1 MIYFFSATY
10 LTCILFS
17 LIETKNKINYIKL
30 SFLLMIY
37 VLLIITVVLKPLGF
51 GYDDYN
57 YIDVIN
63 LQSQNYANPHGW
75 EPGFMLI
82 VTVSSWFDDLNF
94 IALNVMIVTI
104 CYAFNSYV
112 FYKLSPLISISLLWY
127 FSHLFFYK
135 EMTQFRAAI
144 AYSIVLLSFY
154 YLYINKIK
162 TYIFLIILASLFHI
176 SSAIAVIAYIAV
188 KIQKKTLLK
197 LVIISTIL
205 SASGFFESVVFNIT
219 QVILDENAFN
229 AYILDKEGF
238 AKSLSLLNPT
248 TIKYILFSLF
258 FYYLSLRINNKEFN
272 FLLSIYML
280 APIWINIFSEFG
292 TLASRPASIFA
303 IFECA
308 LLSHIA
314 YYFNKNI
321 IIRLVIILLS
331 ITLLLLNFVLIK
343 PVNMDILY

>member
-1 MIYFFSATY
+1 
-10 LTCILFS
+10 
-17 LIETKNKINYIKL
+17 
-30 SFLLMIY
+30 MIY

-57 YIDVIN
+57 YINVIN
-63 LQSQNYANPHGW
+63 LQSQYYANPHGW
-75 EPGFMLI
+75 ESGFMII
-82 VTVSSWFDDLNF
+82 VTISSWLDDISF
-94 IALNVMIVTI
+94 IALNVMVVTI
-104 CYAFNSYV
+104 CYALNSYV

-154 YLYINKIK
+154 YLYTNKIK
-162 TYIFLIILASLFHI
+162 KYIFLIVLSSLFHI
-176 SSAIAVIAYIAV
+176 SAVIAIIAYIAI

-197 LVIISTIL
+197 LVIISTVL
-205 SASGFFESVVFNIT
+205 SASGVFESVIFNIT
-219 QVILDENAFN
+219 QNILGENAFN

-248 TIKYILFSLF
+248 TVKYILFSLF
-258 FYYLSLRINNKEFN
+258 FYYFSLKINTKEFD

-280 APIWINIFSEFG
+280 APIWINIFAEFG

-303 IFECA
+303 VFECA
-308 LLSHIA
+308 LLSHVA

-321 IIRLVIILLS
+321 IIRLIIIILS
-331 ITLLLLNFVLIK
+331 ITLLLLNLALIK
-343 PVNMDILY
+343 PVNTDLLY

>member
-1 MIYFFSATY
+1 
-10 LTCILFS
+10 
-17 LIETKNKINYIKL
+17 
-30 SFLLMIY
+30 MIY